1 MSTASFYYTAGPDPE
16 ITPEQAPQENPRP
29 EIPNENPMPMRS
41 PEIPEPNRFPEENPL
56 PTIQPEFPGTPSPG
70 IQRF

>member
-1 MSTASFYYTAGPDPE
+1 MNTKPFYDNAPDPE
-16 ITPEQAPQENPRP
+16 ITPGQMPQESPQP
-29 EIPNENPMPMRS
+29 EIPMEDPMPMRS
-41 PEIPEPNRFPEENPL
+41 PEMPEPDRSPEENPL